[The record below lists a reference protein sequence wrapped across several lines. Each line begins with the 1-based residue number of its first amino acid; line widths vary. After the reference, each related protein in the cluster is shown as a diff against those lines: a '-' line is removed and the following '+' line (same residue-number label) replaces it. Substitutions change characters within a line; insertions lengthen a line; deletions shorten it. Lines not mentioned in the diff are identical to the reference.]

1 MTINTTP
8 QLMNKLAQALDDRD
22 LDLLDQ
28 IDADTADWI
37 ESAGEKSARHNLIEA
52 VRTAITQM
60 EYWSE

>member
-1 MTINTTP
+1 MAIHSTP

-28 IDADTADWI
+28 IDAETADWI
-37 ESAGEKSARHNLIEA
+37 ESSGEKAARHNLIEA

>member
-37 ESAGEKSARHNLIEA
+37 ESSGEKAARHNLIEA
-52 VRTAITQM
+52 VRTSITQM

>member
-1 MTINTTP
+1 
-8 QLMNKLAQALDDRD
+8 MNKLAQALDDRD